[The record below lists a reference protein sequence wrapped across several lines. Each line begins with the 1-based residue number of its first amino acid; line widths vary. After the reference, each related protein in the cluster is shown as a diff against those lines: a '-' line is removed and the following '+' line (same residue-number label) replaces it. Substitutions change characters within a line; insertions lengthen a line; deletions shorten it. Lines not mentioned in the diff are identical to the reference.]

1 MTDTSALHEIHAL
14 HVLIEDWFN
23 ARIPACALDTLMAPF
38 SDDFSMVGIA
48 GQRLDRDAV
57 QALFAG
63 SHGARPGLVI
73 AIEAVQATA
82 LPSPFALLRY
92 REGQGMA
99 GGAMG
104 WRESLAV
111 LRQEHGH
118 WRWVAL
124 HETPSR

>member
-23 ARIPACALDTLMAPF
+23 ARIPVSALDTLMARF
-38 SDDFSMVGIA
+38 SEDFSMVGVA

-57 QALFAG
+57 QALFAA

-73 AIEAVQATA
+73 AIESVQATT
-82 LPSPFALLRY
+82 LPSPLAMLRY
-92 REGQGMA
+92 REGQGVEE
-99 GGAMG
+99 GAMR

-111 LRQEHGH
+111 LRQEHGQ
-118 WRWVAL
+118 WRWLAL
-124 HETPSR
+124 HETTSA